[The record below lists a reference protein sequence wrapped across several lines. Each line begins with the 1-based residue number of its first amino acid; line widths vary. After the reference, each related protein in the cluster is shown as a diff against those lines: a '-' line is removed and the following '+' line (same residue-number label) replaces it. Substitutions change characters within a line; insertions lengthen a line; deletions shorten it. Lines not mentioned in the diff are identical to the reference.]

1 MVVTRQIIIVIA
13 AVCIGGANVL
23 GQKQRADPVCNQTTA
38 AAFKPLPKLVY
49 ECPDGANDSD
59 DAILKLPQRLTA
71 INDLVKELAGFTSPA
86 WWQASV
92 DNLNACAFKESVGE
106 LTNDQKDAWRRGDYR
121 FQLFGDHEVRLAL
134 IDDPCYQTGYNGS
147 NAFLMVRRG
156 ARVFVTQV
164 LNGYYSRVDNSVGID
179 FANLNGRQLIEIST
193 ANSMPPSLVY
203 YYFVIDPKTNQAVPK
218 NLFKEGGKLT
228 NQISSAMLLGDS
240 KTPPEL
246 KIIRRHAL
254 NPTFSAY
261 QDSERGTM
269 IDDSGRTLRRIVYR
283 WNGRF
288 YAPTSLSKVARASRL

>member
-1 MVVTRQIIIVIA
+1 MAAENNTIA
-13 AVCIGGANVL
+13 Y
-23 GQKQRADPVCNQTTA
+23 PVCSQTTA
-38 AAFKPLPKLVY
+38 AAYKPLPKLIY
-49 ECPDGANDSD
+49 ECPEGANDSD
-59 DAILKLPQRLTA
+59 DAILKLPQRVTG
-71 INDLVKELAGFTSPA
+71 INDLVKELAGFTNPA
-86 WWQASV
+86 WWLTGV

-106 LTNDQKDAWRRGDYR
+106 LSDDQKDAWKRGDYR

-147 NAFLMVRRG
+147 NVFLIVRKHG
-156 ARVFVTQV
+156 RVAVTQM

-179 FANLNGRQLIEIST
+179 FANLNGQQLIEIST
-193 ANSMPPSLVY
+193 ANSMPASLVY

-218 NLFKEGGKLT
+218 NIFQDGRNYT

-246 KIIRRHAL
+246 KIIRRHKL

-261 QDSERGTM
+261 HDSERGT
-269 IDDSGRTLRRIVYR
+269 IDDGGRTLRRIVYR

-288 YAPTSLSKVARASRL
+288 YAPVHNRLR